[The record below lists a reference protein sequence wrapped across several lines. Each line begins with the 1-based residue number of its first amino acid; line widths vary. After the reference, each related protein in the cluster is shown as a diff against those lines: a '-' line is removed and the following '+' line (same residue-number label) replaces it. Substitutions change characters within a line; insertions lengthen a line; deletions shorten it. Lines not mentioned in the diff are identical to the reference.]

1 MMNQKSKTLD
11 PVGPSSRDVDGPSPN
26 HQDVSARPVYMRE
39 MGVTPLLTKE
49 QEIEHAAELKDARVK
64 FSKIVL
70 KLPKSCREQ
79 VLEGDMDGPK
89 GSWQWPLERL
99 ETCYRNLLRYDKI
112 AGDERVTVL
121 VKKLKI
127 ENRRI
132 EKAREAL
139 TVANLRLV
147 IHIAKKYSRAGLPDM
162 DLIQEGNIG
171 LMRAVEKFEHEKGN
185 RFSTYAYWWITQAI
199 TRAIAD
205 KSRTIRIP
213 VHLSEKLKKLERTH
227 KGLSKSLGRE
237 PTDNELAKGMDMTAG
252 NLKKIL
258 EIARG
263 Y

>member
-1 MMNQKSKTLD
+1 M
-11 PVGPSSRDVDGPSPN
+11 
-26 HQDVSARPVYMRE
+26 
-39 MGVTPLLTKE
+39 
-49 QEIEHAAELKDARVK
+49 
-64 FSKIVL
+64 
-70 KLPKSCREQ
+70 
-79 VLEGDMDGPK
+79 
-89 GSWQWPLERL
+89 
-99 ETCYRNLLRYDKI
+99 
-112 AGDERVTVL
+112 
-121 VKKLKI
+121 
-127 ENRRI
+127 
-132 EKAREAL
+132 
-139 TVANLRLV
+139 ANLRLV

>member
-1 MMNQKSKTLD
+1 MSTQDKWNE
-11 PVGPSSRDVDGPSPN
+11 PGSRSGNDELKPTGADL
-26 HQDVSARPVYMRE
+26 SARPVYMRE
-39 MGVTPLLTKE
+39 MGTTPLLTRE
-49 QEIEHAAELKDARVK
+49 LEVEHAAAMQTGRENFALLIQKMPRA
-64 FSKIVL
+64 L
-70 KLPKSCREQ
+70 REQ
-79 VLEGDMDGPK
+79 ILEGDLQGPAMMAK
-89 GSWQWPLERL
+89 WPLDKL
-99 ETCYRNLLRYDKI
+99 ETCYQNLKRLRKLSSDDKI
-112 AGDERVTVL
+112 IAAF
-121 VKKLKI
+121 KKLAPEKRQI
-127 ENRRI
+127 D
-132 EKAREAL
+132 KAREAM

-171 LMRAVEKFEHEKGN
+171 LMRAVEKFEHDKGN

-237 PTDNELAKGMDMTAG
+237 PSDEELANGMDMTGA

>member
-1 MMNQKSKTLD
+1 MNQENKSD
-11 PVGPSSRDVDGPSPN
+11 DAVQR
-26 HQDVSARPVYMRE
+26 HQDISARPVYMNE
-39 MGVTPLLTKE
+39 MGGTPLLTRE
-49 QEIEHAAELKDARVK
+49 QEIEHASELKNARVS
-64 FSKIVL
+64 FTGLVQ
-70 KLPKSCREQ
+70 KLPKVCREQ
-79 VLEGDMDGPK
+79 VLKGDMDGPK
-89 GSWQWPLERL
+89 ASWQWPLERL
-99 ETCYRNLLRYDKI
+99 ENCYRNLLRYEKVTDDPRI
-112 AGDERVTVL
+112 TVL
-121 VKKLKI
+121 LPKIKK

-237 PTDNELAKGMDMTAG
+237 PTEEELAQGMDLTRE

>member
-1 MMNQKSKTLD
+1 MNQESKSD
-11 PVGPSSRDVDGPSPN
+11 DAAQGRHDI
-26 HQDVSARPVYMRE
+26 SARPVYMNE
-39 MGVTPLLTKE
+39 MGGTPLLTKE
-49 QEIEHAAELKDARVK
+49 QEIEYASALKNARVS
-64 FSKIVL
+64 FTRLIQ
-70 KLPKSCREQ
+70 KLPKVCREQ
-79 VLEGDMDGPK
+79 ILEGDMGGPK
-89 GSWQWPLERL
+89 ASWQWPLERL
-99 ETCYRNLLRYDKI
+99 ENCYRNLLRYVK
-112 AGDERVTVL
+112 VTDDPRITEL
-121 VKKLKI
+121 LPMIKQ

-237 PTDNELAKGMDMTAG
+237 PTEKELAEGMDLTRE

>member
-1 MMNQKSKTLD
+1 MNQKSKTLEPAGLKNRD
-11 PVGPSSRDVDGPSPN
+11 GEEASSH

-49 QEIEHAAELKDARVK
+49 QEIEHAAELKDARVT
-64 FSKIVL
+64 FSKLVL

-79 VLEGDMDGPK
+79 VLERDLDGPK

-112 AGDERVTVL
+112 EGDVRVSAI
-121 VKKLKI
+121 VKKLKV

-132 EKAREAL
+132 ERAREAL
-139 TVANLRLV
+139 TVASN
-147 IHIAKKYSRAGLPDM
+147 A
-162 DLIQEGNIG
+162 G

-237 PTDNELAKGMDMTAG
+237 PTDHELAQGMDMTPD

>member
-1 MMNQKSKTLD
+1 MRENDHWTEQETQGEPEPKSPGGTDK
-11 PVGPSSRDVDGPSPN
+11 
-26 HQDVSARPVYMRE
+26 SARPVYMRE
-39 MGVTPLLTKE
+39 MGSTPLLTRE
-49 QEIEHAAELKDARVK
+49 QEIGHASTLKEGREGFARLILQLPKHHQEQILKD
-64 FSKIVL
+64 
-70 KLPKSCREQ
+70 
-79 VLEGDMDGPK
+79 DMDGPGLMAK
-89 GSWQWPLERL
+89 WPLARL
-99 ETCYRNLLRYDKI
+99 EACYDNLKRLRKASRDEKLDAAFRQLAREKRKI
-112 AGDERVTVL
+112 DR
-121 VKKLKI
+121 
-127 ENRRI
+127 
-132 EKAREAL
+132 AREAM

-185 RFSTYAYWWITQAI
+185 RISTYAYWWITQAI

-237 PTDNELAKGMDMTAG
+237 PSEEELARGMDISMA

>member
-1 MMNQKSKTLD
+1 MMTEKRKMPD
-11 PVGPSSRDVDGPSPN
+11 PTGPQQRDGDEPAAH
-26 HQDVSARPVYMRE
+26 HQDASARPVYMRE
-39 MGVTPLLTKE
+39 MGVTPLLTRE
-49 QEIEHAAELKDARVK
+49 QEIEHAAELKDAREQ
-64 FSKIVL
+64 FAKIVMR
-70 KLPKSCREQ
+70 LPKNCREQ

-89 GSWQWPLERL
+89 STWQWPLDRL
-99 ETCYRNLLRYDKI
+99 ETCYRALLRFDKI
-112 AGDERVTVL
+112 TDDDRIKVA

-132 EKAREAL
+132 ERAREAL

-147 IHIAKKYSRAGLPDM
+147 IHIAKKYSRSGLPDM

-213 VHLSEKLKKLERTH
+213 VHLSEKLKKLQRTH
-227 KGLSKSLGRE
+227 KGLSKTLGRE
-237 PTDNELAKGMDMTAG
+237 PTDHELAQGMDMTPD

-258 EIARG
+258 DIARG